1 MLTIVRVAWNLLI
14 AACSKTN
21 RECVRYG
28 AGSEVRMDLQW
39 IVLAFVGWDI
49 GMIFVLVLMH
59 MAGDE
64 DRAARHLERRL
75 FPYSDVGV
83 TITPWAP

>member
-1 MLTIVRVAWNLLI
+1 M
-14 AACSKTN
+14 
-21 RECVRYG
+21 E
-28 AGSEVRMDLQW
+28 LQW
-39 IVLAFVGWDI
+39 IVLALVGWDI
-49 GMIFVLVLMH
+49 GMIFVLVLMQ

-75 FPYSDVGV
+75 FPNSDVGV